1 MVDLFVFDLNFNALG
16 EISEYKKLILQ
27 RNYYKFSMLTLIVP
41 GTPEM
46 IELLKMDNIITTQS
60 NPNYGYIIQH
70 FDYIDQN
77 GSEIE
82 VVAYSLNF
90 LTSWRVIERQQRY
103 VGNVEDIIKS
113 FISSNAINTSPNKVL
128 PNLRLAAN
136 TGIKIVDDSTK
147 TGGPVSEHCF
157 ALCQKHEMSFDILI
171 NHKDKKYEV
180 YTWQGEDHSITQ
192 TVLPH
197 VIFSKE
203 FDNVIKQNYVN
214 SNVETRTTAIVA
226 GEGEG
231 TNRKTATVN
240 DHLKGFNRR
249 ELYVDARDLQSSYL
263 DDNNNNV
270 TLTPVQYIATLQ
282 SRGNEKLAEYQEI
295 ETYES
300 EIDMFAQFEYGIDY
314 SLGDVV
320 SIRND
325 ELTKVMHA
333 RVVCAELTV
342 DRDGQELR
350 VEFGSNIPTLNEKL
364 KKAVR

>member
-1 MVDLFVFDLNFNALG
+1 MVDLNVFDLNFNRIG

-27 RNYYKFSMLTLIVP
+27 RNYYKFSMLTLVVP

-46 IELLKMDNIITTQS
+46 IELLKMNNIITTQS
-60 NPNYGYIIQH
+60 NFNYGYIIQH

-82 VVAYSLNF
+82 VVAYSLNY
-90 LTSWRVIERQQRY
+90 LLSWRIIERQQRY
-103 VGNVEDIIKS
+103 EGNVEDIIKY
-113 FISSNAINTSPNKVL
+113 FISSNAINTGANRVI
-128 PNLRLAAN
+128 PNLKLATN
-136 TGIKIVDDSTK
+136 TGINIVDDSTK

-157 ALCQKHEMSFDILI
+157 ALCQKHEMSYDILM

-180 YTWQGEDHSITQ
+180 FTWQGEDHSITQ
-192 TVLPH
+192 TVQPH

-214 SNVETRTTAIVA
+214 SKAEAKTTAIVA
-226 GEGEG
+226 GEGEDVD
-231 TNRKTATVN
+231 RKYVTAN
-240 DHLKGFNRR
+240 DDYKGFNRR
-249 ELYVDARDLQSSYL
+249 ELYVDARDLRSDYL
-263 DDNNNNV
+263 GDDSENV
-270 TLTPVQYIATLQ
+270 TLTPEEYNATLI
-282 SRGNEKLAEYQEI
+282 SRGEEKLAEYKEI

-300 EIDMFAQFEYGIDY
+300 EIDMFAQFEYGVDY
-314 SLGDVV
+314 KLGDVV

-325 ELTKVMHA
+325 ELQKVMHA

-342 DRDGQELR
+342 NRDGQELR
-350 VEFGSNIPTLNEKL
+350 VEFGSNIPTLNEKI

>member
-1 MVDLFVFDLNFNALG
+1 MVDLYVFDLNFNTLG
-16 EISEYKKLILQ
+16 EISEYKRLILQ

-70 FDYIDQN
+70 FDYIDEN

-90 LTSWRVIERQQRY
+90 MTSWRVIERQQRY
-103 VGNVEDIIKS
+103 AGNVEDIIKS
-113 FISSNAINTSPNKVL
+113 FISSNAINTVSNRVI
-128 PNLRLAAN
+128 PNLRLASN

-157 ALCQKHEMSFDILI
+157 ALCQKHEMSFDVFM
-171 NHKDKKYEV
+171 NHKDKKYDV

-192 TVLPH
+192 SVLPH

-214 SNVETRTTAIVA
+214 SNIETKTTAIVA

-231 TNRKTATVN
+231 VDRKTITVN
-240 DHLKGFNRR
+240 DNLSGFNRR

-263 DDNNNNV
+263 DDDNNNV
-270 TLTPVQYIATLQ
+270 TLTPEQYQETLQ
-282 SRGNEKLAEYQEI
+282 SRGIEKLAEYQEI

-300 EIDMFAQFEYGIDY
+300 EIDMFAQFEYGVDY
-314 SLGDVV
+314 KLGDVV

-325 ELTKVMHA
+325 ELQKVMHA

-342 DRDGQELR
+342 DRNGQELR
-350 VEFGSNIPTLNEKL
+350 VEFGSNIPTLGERL
-364 KKAVR
+364 KKAVK

>member
-1 MVDLFVFDLNFNALG
+1 MVDLNVFDLNFNRIG

-27 RNYYKFSMLTLIVP
+27 RNYYKFSMLTLAVP
-41 GTPEM
+41 GTSEM
-46 IELLKMDNIITTQS
+46 IELLKMNNIITTQS
-60 NPNYGYIIQH
+60 NPNYGYIITH
-70 FDYIDQN
+70 FDYIDAN

-90 LTSWRVIERQQRY
+90 FTSWRVIERQQRY
-103 VGNVEDIIKS
+103 EGNVEDIIKS
-113 FISSNAINTSPNKVL
+113 FISTNAIDTSQNKVI
-128 PNLRLAAN
+128 PNLRLATN
-136 TGIKIVDDSTK
+136 TGINIVDDSTK

-157 ALCQKHEMSFDILI
+157 ALCQKHEMSFDILM

-180 YTWQGEDHSITQ
+180 FTWQGEDHSITQ
-192 TVLPH
+192 TALPH

-214 SNVETRTTAIVA
+214 SNVETKTTAIVA
-226 GEGEG
+226 GEGDG
-231 TNRKTATVN
+231 VDRKTITVN

-263 DDNNNNV
+263 DDGNNNV
-270 TLTPVQYIATLQ
+270 TLTSEQYNETLQ

-300 EIDMFAQFEYGIDY
+300 EIDMFAQFEYGVDY
-314 SLGDVV
+314 SLGYVV

-325 ELTKVMHA
+325 ELKKVMHA

-342 DRDGQELR
+342 NRDGQELR
-350 VEFGSNIPTLNEKL
+350 VEFGSNIPTLNEKI
-364 KKAVR
+364 KRAVR

>member
-1 MVDLFVFDLNFNALG
+1 MVDLNVFDLNFNRIG

-27 RNYYKFSMLTLIVP
+27 RNYYKFSMLTLVVP

-46 IELLKMDNIITTQS
+46 IELLKMNNIITTQS
-60 NPNYGYIIQH
+60 NFNYGYIIQH
-70 FDYIDQN
+70 FDYIDEN

-90 LTSWRVIERQQRY
+90 LLSWRVIERQQRY
-103 VGNVEDIIKS
+103 EGNVEDIIKS
-113 FISSNAINTSPNKVL
+113 FIASNAINTSPNKVL

-136 TGIKIVDDSTK
+136 TGINIVDDSTK

-157 ALCQKHEMSFDILI
+157 ALCQKHEMSFDVLM
-171 NHKDKKYEV
+171 NHKDKKYDV

-192 TVLPH
+192 NVHPH

-214 SNVETRTTAIVA
+214 SNIETKTTAIVA

-231 TNRKTATVN
+231 TDRKTITVN
-240 DHLKGFNRR
+240 DNLSGFNRR
-249 ELYVDARDLQSSYL
+249 ELYVDARDLQSGYL
-263 DDNNNNV
+263 DDDNNNV
-270 TLTPVQYIATLQ
+270 TLTPDEYDATLI
-282 SRGNEKLAEYQEI
+282 SRGEEKLAEYQER

-300 EIDMFAQFEYGIDY
+300 EIDMFAQFEYGVDY
-314 SLGDVV
+314 SLGYVV

-325 ELTKVMHA
+325 ELQKVMHA

-350 VEFGSNIPTLNEKL
+350 VEFGSNIPTLNEKI
-364 KKAVR
+364 KKAVS